1 VIICPVHPVI
11 PSKMS
16 ELMSRPAAPEPGFAN
31 GKARKKP
38 VKQSYYAGDNSN
50 DTVEVRC
57 RHTGGFDYANLFCGV
72 GCRIVYSPKGF
83 PIRKFGSTLTLL
95 ILFSVAAQVIAA
107 EQEANG
113 AEDFFK
119 MPLEKL
125 MEEEVDTVYAA
136 SKYKQKV
143 TEAPSSITIITAEE
157 IRKYGY
163 RTLLDILRSVPGFYE
178 TYDRNYGYVGVRGF
192 GRPGDYNSRILVL
205 IDGHRVNEN
214 VSDSFGAGTNF
225 HLDVDLIERIEI
237 VRGPGSALYGSNALF
252 AVISVI
258 TKNGQDYRGLELSG
272 EIASF
277 DTERSRITYG
287 NVFGNGLDLLVSG
300 TYYDRD
306 GETLYYREFDDPST
320 NNGRVKNDDDDL
332 KSFFIKTSISD
343 FALTAAHVG
352 REKGIPTAP
361 WDTVFGDR
369 GTRTWDYDDLIGLT
383 YQHDFPDDFSIQAK
397 LSYNRYD
404 YRGDYV
410 YDGGGG
416 LYVNKDSF
424 IGDWWISGLQFTK
437 KLSERHKLIS
447 GAEAQYNVRQDQKN
461 WDSEIRLDKG
471 ESSKSWGVYVQDEFR
486 VWDNLTLFAGLRRDD
501 YDATGDTI
509 NPRVGLVYN
518 PSDDTAVKLLFG
530 EAFRAPSVYEL
541 YYEDG
546 STTRANPSLRPETI
560 KTYEAVLEKYFNKNL
575 RGSISGYYYKMRDLI
590 NQTTDTDGWI
600 MFDNLDEVTARGIE
614 TALDTKWDN
623 GIRGRA
629 AYSHVQTWDKTTES
643 TLANSPEHMIN
654 FNLILPIIKDTLFAG
669 IETKYTSKR
678 KTLTSDHTNDSV
690 VTNLT
695 LTYEN
700 VIKRLE
706 LQVGIFNLFD
716 EEYGHPGFAEHV
728 QDVIEQDGRTVGAKL
743 TYRF

>member
-1 VIICPVHPVI
+1 
-11 PSKMS
+11 M
-16 ELMSRPAAPEPGFAN
+16 
-31 GKARKKP
+31 
-38 VKQSYYAGDNSN
+38 
-50 DTVEVRC
+50 
-57 RHTGGFDYANLFCGV
+57 
-72 GCRIVYSPKGF
+72 
-83 PIRKFGSTLTLL
+83 RKFRYPLTLL
-95 ILFSVAAQVIAA
+95 ILFGAAAQAIAA
-107 EQEANG
+107 EQQANG
-113 AEDFFK
+113 AEDLFK
-119 MPLEKL
+119 MPLDKL
-125 MEEEVDTVYAA
+125 MEEQVDTVYAA

-143 TEAPSSITIITAEE
+143 TEAPSSVTIITAEE

-252 AVISVI
+252 AVISVV
-258 TKNGQDYRGLELSG
+258 TKNGRDYRGLELSG
-272 EIASF
+272 GMASF
-277 DTERSRITYG
+277 DTETSRVTYG
-287 NVFGNGLDLLVSG
+287 NVFGNGLDMLVSG

-332 KSFFIKTSISD
+332 KSFLIKTSISD

-361 WDTVFGDR
+361 WETLFGDR
-369 GTRTWDYDDLIGLT
+369 ETRTWDYDDLIGLT
-383 YQHDFPDDFSIQAK
+383 YQHDFSDDSSIQAK

-404 YRGDYV
+404 YHGDYV
-410 YDGGGG
+410 YDDGAGR
-416 LYVNKDSF
+416 YVNEDSF
-424 IGDWWISGLQFTK
+424 IGDWWVSGLQFTK
-437 KLSERHKLIS
+437 KLSEQHRLIY
-447 GAEAQYNVRQDQKN
+447 GTEAQYNVRQDQKN
-461 WDSEIRLDKG
+461 WDSVIHLDEE
-471 ESSKSWGVYVQDEFR
+471 ESSKSWGVYLQDEFKVR
-486 VWDNLTLFAGLRRDD
+486 DNLTLFAGLRRDD
-501 YDATGDTI
+501 YDVTGDTV
-509 NPRVGLVYN
+509 NPRAGLVYN

-530 EAFRAPSVYEL
+530 RAFRAPSAYEL

-546 STTRANPSLRPETI
+546 TTTRANPSLKPEII
-560 KTYEAVLEKYFNKNL
+560 KTYEAVLEKQFNKNL
-575 RGSISGYYYKMRDLI
+575 HGSISGYYYKMRDLI
-590 NQTTDTDGWI
+590 NQTTDADGWI
-600 MFDNLDEVTARGIE
+600 MFDNLDEVTARGVE
-614 TALDTKWDN
+614 TALDVRLDN

-629 AYSHVQTWDKTTES
+629 AYSHVETWDKTTES
-643 TLANSPEHMIN
+643 TLANSPKHMIN
-654 FNLILPIIKDTLFAG
+654 LNLILPVIKDTLFAG

-678 KTLTSDHTNDSV
+678 KTLTSSHTDDAV

-716 EEYGHPGFAEHV
+716 EEYGHPGFAEHA
-728 QDVIEQDGRTVGAKL
+728 QDVIDQDGRTAGVRLK
-743 TYRF
+743 YRF

>member
-1 VIICPVHPVI
+1 
-11 PSKMS
+11 MS

-72 GCRIVYSPKGF
+72 GCKIVYSPKGF

-143 TEAPSSITIITAEE
+143 TEAPSSVTIITAEE

-214 VSDSFGAGTNF
+214 VSDSFGAGTTF

-252 AVISVI
+252 AVISVV

-287 NVFGNGLDLLVSG
+287 NVFDNGLDLLVSG

-320 NNGRVKNDDDDL
+320 NNGRVENDDDDF
-332 KSFFIKTSISD
+332 KSFLIKTSISD
-343 FALTAAHVG
+343 FTLTAAHVR

-361 WDTVFGDR
+361 WDTVFNDR

-404 YRGDYV
+404 YHGDYV
-410 YDGGGG
+410 YDDGGD
-416 LYVNKDSF
+416 LYINEDCF
-424 IGDWWISGLQFTK
+424 IGNWWVSELQFTK

-461 WDSEIRLDKG
+461 WDSEIYLDKG
-471 ESSKSWGVYVQDEFR
+471 ESSKSWGVYLQDEFR
-486 VWDNLTLFAGLRRDD
+486 VWDNLTLFAGLRRDY
-501 YDATGDTI
+501 YDVTGDAV

-530 EAFRAPSVYEL
+530 RAFRAPSVYEL

-546 STTRANPSLRPETI
+546 STTRPNPSLKPETI
-560 KTYEAVLEKYFNKNL
+560 KTYEAVLEKYINRNV
-575 RGSISGYYYKMRDLI
+575 RGSISGYYYKIRDLI
-590 NQTTDTDGWI
+590 DQTTDADGWI
-600 MFDNLDEVTARGIE
+600 LFDNLDEVTARGFE

-629 AYSHVQTWDKTTES
+629 AYSHVQTLNETTRS
-643 TLANSPEHMIN
+643 PLANSPKHMIN
-654 FNLILPIIKDTLFAG
+654 FNLILPVIKDTLFAG

-678 KTLTSDHTNDSV
+678 KTLTSDHTDDSV

-700 VIKRLE
+700 VIKKLE

-728 QDVIEQDGRTVGAKL
+728 QDVIDQDGRTVGVRLK
-743 TYRF
+743 YRF